1 MTSKEALRKL
11 NFECIRSNGIDDEY
25 HEELN
30 IVEADLEI
38 LEIIKKS
45 VKHKEVH
52 KYVLNE
58 EMKGQRFMNIS
69 LYIKGDTNV
78 IKIMEW
84 LK

>member
-11 NFECIRSNGIDDEY
+11 NYECIRSNGIDDEY

-30 IVEADLEI
+30 IVEQDLEI

-45 VKHKEVH
+45 IIHKEVH
-52 KYVLNE
+52 KYALNE
-58 EMKGQRFMNIS
+58 GIKGQRFMNIS

>member
-30 IVEADLEI
+30 IVEQDLEI

-45 VKHKEVH
+45 VKRKEVH

-58 EMKGQRFMNIS
+58 ELKGQRFMNIS
-69 LYIKGDTNV
+69 LYIKGDINV